1 MNNLNAEARKLTLN
15 SEQNYN
21 NNNSR
26 SAKINLNSVN
36 NFMMESEKKFSEM
49 QKGLNV
55 EDDKIYKSKLLDL
68 IKKNESS
75 ENLLGNKRLAK
86 DK

>member
-1 MNNLNAEARKLTLN
+1 
-15 SEQNYN
+15 
-21 NNNSR
+21 
-26 SAKINLNSVN
+26 
-36 NFMMESEKKFSEM
+36 MMESEKKFSEM

-55 EDDKIYKSKLLDL
+55 EDGKIYKSKLLDL

-75 ENLLGNKRLAK
+75 ESLLGNKRQAK